1 MKRKDHGLV
10 QRRQFAWVL
19 LVLISLSCE
28 NQEEPLAPYLGATAM
43 GKIIV
48 QDSTLTPHVF
58 WSGGYVSVFGV
69 NLGSS
74 AALDSTLVFLATMEG
89 NNIHYPVTVGRI
101 PPGAVDLAA
110 SYGGHSVTRLLEDSV
125 YTFWVMK
132 AEAWSQAS
140 GQRGKRIR
148 VQDNSTTGV
157 TIHGDTIYV
166 GGMLGT
172 THTQRADAY
181 VNIKNILPH
190 GRLGNMWIQETDTS
204 DGAILSFQI
213 TQAGVTDTLV
223 AAIGLVINSGTYN
236 VDGVVWEVLSVDS
249 SGAKPAYRTK
259 NVIASPVLLGQPLPG
274 TAVFKSFSVHGLIRN
289 TTYYAWIAT
298 KEWDGLSRDSRIVPY
313 YAWITFITW

>member
-1 MKRKDHGLV
+1 MKPHNGALI
-10 QRRQFAWVL
+10 QRSLLGWML
-19 LVLISLSCE
+19 LVLISLACE
-28 NQEEPLAPYLGATAM
+28 EQEELLAPYLGATSM
-43 GKIIV
+43 GNVII
-48 QDSTLTPHVF
+48 QDSTLTPQVF

-74 AALDSTLVFLATMEG
+74 AALDSTLVFLVKMDG
-89 NNIHYPVTVGRI
+89 NNIHFPVTVGRI
-101 PPGAVDLAA
+101 PPGAVDLAT
-110 SYGGHSVTRLLEDSV
+110 SYGGHGVNRLLEDSV

-132 AEAWSQAS
+132 AEAWTQAA
-140 GQRGKRIR
+140 GQRGKKIRIES
-148 VQDNSTTGV
+148 NSTTDV
-157 TIHGDTIYV
+157 AVRGDTLFV

-172 THTQRADAY
+172 VHTQRADAY

-213 TQAGVTDTLV
+213 TQAGVTDTMV
-223 AAIGLVINSGTYN
+223 AAMGLVINSGTYN

-259 NVIASPVLLGQPLPG
+259 NVIGSPVLLGQQLAH
-274 TAVFKSFSVHGLIRN
+274 TAVFKSFSVRGLIRN
-289 TTYYAWIAT
+289 RSYYAWIAT

-313 YAWITFITW
+313 YAWITFLTW